1 MDRPRDYHT
10 KWRKSEREK
19 TIPYKHHLNVES
31 KIYHRQMYVQNRV
44 RGPENR
50 LAVAKVG
57 ASERKIGNL
66 WLADA
71 NNDI

>member
-1 MDRPRDYHT
+1 MIY
-10 KWRKSEREK
+10 
-19 TIPYKHHLNVES
+19 VES